1 MDSGISTAFGGQRH
15 CAPQMLYS
23 RLLSGGRL
31 MWSRIAVAVCLLA
44 CLFASASPEKKEP
57 DAVSFE
63 ANTVESPYFKF
74 RYSLPQGWLKL
85 DDTVRME
92 QNRKKHQN
100 AGGRIVNWTYDLLL
114 ASPGPI
120 AEDGK
125 LSLPYIH
132 ILAIENAQDLFG
144 NGNYA
149 KSFAKM
155 KSLTVLHG
163 PQQKKF
169 SGQQFTRTDLA
180 DKESHYEALFD
191 TAVRNYFLLF
201 EFHGRTQ
208 EEMETLAKTMES
220 LQFNK

>member
-1 MDSGISTAFGGQRH
+1 MR
-15 CAPQMLYS
+15 
-23 RLLSGGRL
+23 
-31 MWSRIAVAVCLLA
+31 WRIAVAVCLLA
-44 CLFASASPEKKEP
+44 GLLASASPEKKEP

-74 RYSLPQGWLKL
+74 HYSFPQGWLKL

-114 ASPGPI
+114 VSTGPVSG
-120 AEDGK
+120 DGK

-132 ILAIENAQDLFG
+132 ILAIENAQGLFG
-144 NGNYA
+144 GGNYA

-155 KSLTVLHG
+155 KSFTILHP

-169 SGQQFTRTDLA
+169 SGQQFTRADLV
-180 DKESHYEALFD
+180 DKNSHYEALFD
-191 TAVRNYFLLF
+191 TAIRNYFLLF

>member
-1 MDSGISTAFGGQRH
+1 V
-15 CAPQMLYS
+15 L
-23 RLLSGGRL
+23 
-31 MWSRIAVAVCLLA
+31 
-44 CLFASASPEKKEP
+44 ASASPEKKEP

-74 RYSLPQGWLKL
+74 HYSFPQGWLKL

-114 ASPGPI
+114 VSTGPVSG
-120 AEDGK
+120 DGK

-132 ILAIENAQDLFG
+132 ILAIENAQGLFG
-144 NGNYA
+144 GGNYA

-155 KSLTVLHG
+155 KSFTILHP

-169 SGQQFTRTDLA
+169 SGQQFTRADLV
-180 DKESHYEALFD
+180 DKNSHYEALFD
-191 TAVRNYFLLF
+191 TAIRNYFLLF